1 MDERSKYYG
10 IQVFDPAKTYIMH
23 VDIPEGKTPWYKRLW
38 KFIRRI
44 IKV

>member
-1 MDERSKYYG
+1 MFGLFCNRDKMLD
-10 IQVFDPAKTYIMH
+10 VMH

-44 IKV
+44 IKRYSDYD